1 MKLII
6 VEEVPFKCQVS
17 SKIFILLVYF
27 VFEKYSSVAFCP
39 MKCFV
44 TASKASNYCDVRYIC
59 CRDVSAL
66 SRETSG

>member
-27 VFEKYSSVAFCP
+27 VFEK
-39 MKCFV
+39 
-44 TASKASNYCDVRYIC
+44 
-59 CRDVSAL
+59 
-66 SRETSG
+66 